1 MINTT
6 DKFVSHICAI
16 IKQKFDDTVI
26 TQIKT
31 CLVDYLGALMAGAK
45 IAQSKNEKL
54 VALFGE
60 DGKSSLFGY
69 NKKTSLL
76 DAALINGISAHTAE
90 LDDGVIS
97 AIIHPGAPVFT
108 ALLLVAEKE
117 NVSWE
122 DFCRGVVIGYEV
134 SCRIANAIQPTHK
147 AMGYHASG
155 TCGTIGVAM
164 GIAAMLHYSENEMK
178 NTISCAMASSHGTLK
193 VLEDASE
200 LKPFNV
206 GSAVVNGIIAANM
219 AKANYIGADDP
230 FEGKA
235 GFFAQMT
242 SEVKYDELFKT
253 DKLMIEDAYFKP
265 YASCRYTHPA
275 IECALQI
282 RKEAG
287 FDFRKV
293 QSIVVDTYALAVKHH
308 DHVDIPN
315 MSSAKMSI
323 PFATAVVF
331 ATGCAGANS
340 FTDEYVFNEE
350 VIELVHKIKV
360 NPNDEYN
367 KQFPRKS
374 IASMVVTMDD
384 GKVYKAYDDT
394 PKGEPSNQM
403 TSDEMKQKF
412 LSSFAFANRSEENAN
427 ELLNEI
433 FSVNPNLNNIISYI
447 R

>member
-155 TCGTIGVAM
+155 TC
-164 GIAAMLHYSENEMK
+164 
-178 NTISCAMASSHGTLK
+178 
-193 VLEDASE
+193 
-200 LKPFNV
+200 
-206 GSAVVNGIIAANM
+206 
-219 AKANYIGADDP
+219 
-230 FEGKA
+230 
-235 GFFAQMT
+235 
-242 SEVKYDELFKT
+242 
-253 DKLMIEDAYFKP
+253 
-265 YASCRYTHPA
+265 
-275 IECALQI
+275 
-282 RKEAG
+282 
-287 FDFRKV
+287 
-293 QSIVVDTYALAVKHH
+293 
-308 DHVDIPN
+308 
-315 MSSAKMSI
+315 
-323 PFATAVVF
+323 
-331 ATGCAGANS
+331 
-340 FTDEYVFNEE
+340 
-350 VIELVHKIKV
+350 
-360 NPNDEYN
+360 
-367 KQFPRKS
+367 
-374 IASMVVTMDD
+374 
-384 GKVYKAYDDT
+384 
-394 PKGEPSNQM
+394 
-403 TSDEMKQKF
+403 
-412 LSSFAFANRSEENAN
+412 
-427 ELLNEI
+427 
-433 FSVNPNLNNIISYI
+433 
-447 R
+447 